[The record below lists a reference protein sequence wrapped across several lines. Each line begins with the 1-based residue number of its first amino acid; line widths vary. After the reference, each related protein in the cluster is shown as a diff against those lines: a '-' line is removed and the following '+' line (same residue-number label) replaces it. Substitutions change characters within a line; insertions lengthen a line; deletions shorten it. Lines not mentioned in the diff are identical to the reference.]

1 MSIYEI
7 KYYVSD
13 YGGMRDELDKVEY
26 FTGTKD
32 EVIDHVVN
40 TDTGWGF
47 KFEPKFQEGNEYI
60 YGGHGIAICK
70 EVTEREVELVNKIAE
85 LETELAMLRGA

>member
-26 FTGTKD
+26 FEGTY
-32 EVIDHVVN
+32 EEAVERVGN
-40 TDTGWGF
+40 TDTGWAF
-47 KFEPKFQEGNEYI
+47 NYSVAEEGEYA
-60 YGGHGIAICK
+60 GHGKATIK
-70 EVTEREVELVNKIAE
+70 EVTEREVNLVNKIEE
-85 LETELAMLRGA
+85 LQKELAILRGES